1 MAIPAIVW
9 VAILGTTVSTGWTSS
24 VHGAGG
30 EARPVAPATVMF
42 TRALTPTVIRQTGSV
57 TARSSTTDHRA
68 ATHASRVTA
77 TLWALPRVHVHP
89 TVGSAPVAQ
98 EPLAASAI
106 AVTVLLQR

>member
-1 MAIPAIVW
+1 MATPAIVQ

-30 EARPVAPATVMF
+30 EAQAVAPATATF
-42 TRALTPTVIRQTGSV
+42 TRALTPTVIRQMGSV
-57 TARSSTTDHRA
+57 TARSSTTDHGA
-68 ATHASRVTA
+68 ATPAFRVTA
-77 TLWALPRVHVHP
+77 TRWALPRVHVRP

-98 EPLAASAI
+98 EPSAASAT